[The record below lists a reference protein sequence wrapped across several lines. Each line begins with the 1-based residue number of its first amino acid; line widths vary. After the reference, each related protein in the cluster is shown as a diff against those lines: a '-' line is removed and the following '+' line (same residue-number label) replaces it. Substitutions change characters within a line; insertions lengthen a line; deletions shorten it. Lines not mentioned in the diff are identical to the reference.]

1 MHAADTCSTCPIFIG
16 NNNAIDTKDK
26 EPDPSFD
33 TALKVLQVSKDALYV
48 TYLLTLGQIDN
59 DLARKQLII
68 GQNIDQSIL
77 IENRGVAIDTMNS
90 ARLPNVKQCF
100 TLIKKTGEGLRMNY
114 GYGGV
119 GCPPW

>member
-1 MHAADTCSTCPIFIG
+1 MS
-16 NNNAIDTKDK
+16 K
-26 EPDPSFD
+26 E
-33 TALKVLQVSKDALYV
+33 ALYLR
-48 TYLLTLGQIDN
+48 YLLTRGQFDN

-68 GQNIDQSIL
+68 GQSIDQSIL
-77 IENRGVAIDTMNS
+77 IENRRDAIDTMNS
-90 ARLPNVKQCF
+90 ARLPNVKLCF

>member
-1 MHAADTCSTCPIFIG
+1 M
-16 NNNAIDTKDK
+16 
-26 EPDPSFD
+26 
-33 TALKVLQVSKDALYV
+33 SKDALYV
-48 TYLLTLGQIDN
+48 RYLLTRGQFDN

-68 GQNIDQSIL
+68 GQSIDQSIL
-77 IENRGVAIDTMNS
+77 IENRRDAIDTMNS

-119 GCPPW
+119 GCPAW

>member
-1 MHAADTCSTCPIFIG
+1 M
-16 NNNAIDTKDK
+16 
-26 EPDPSFD
+26 
-33 TALKVLQVSKDALYV
+33 
-48 TYLLTLGQIDN
+48 LTRGQIDN

-68 GQNIDQSIL
+68 GQSIDQSIL

-119 GCPPW
+119 GCPLGNVMALQGMVRSSAADASEFAKLAVEKYC